1 MSRLNLSSQSP
12 ISNLES
18 GFATFTNGNIYRSA
32 TDEIKQQKNA
42 SFRPIDKNTS
52 ADYTANLV
60 INQTSKDREQADFA
74 TDKMRHNRSEVKWME
89 NKVKVVDGR

>member
-18 GFATFTNGNIYRSA
+18 GLASFTNGNIYESV

-42 SFRPIDKNTS
+42 TFRPTNNNTS

-60 INQTSKDREQADFA
+60 I
-74 TDKMRHNRSEVKWME
+74 
-89 NKVKVVDGR
+89 